1 MAYYVG
7 YLPKEHEYFKHPIV
21 RNIHNSTQIKQIFFA
36 ALMNITESYCLVEKF
51 EKSSRI
57 YSNMFYKELFKKQ
70 RKDYESYVSKMVG
83 EKRVCS
89 LSTTLRSS
97 FGKVSQ

>member
-21 RNIHNSTQIKQIFFA
+21 RNIHNSTQIKQNFFA

-57 YSNMFYKELFKKQ
+57 YSNMFYKELFKNKEKIMKVMFPRWLVKNVYAPYQ
-70 RKDYESYVSKMVG
+70 QHYEV
-83 EKRVCS
+83 R
-89 LSTTLRSS
+89 LAR
-97 FGKVSQ
+97 

>member
-57 YSNMFYKELFKKQ
+57 YSNMFYKELF
-70 RKDYESYVSKMVG
+70 
-83 EKRVCS
+83 
-89 LSTTLRSS
+89 
-97 FGKVSQ
+97 